1 MTNVNELLRRLPSVE
16 ILSTHPALEQAGA
29 LYSRPLVVDAA
40 RQVLDGVRSAILSGS
55 EPPPDSELIGSILVL
70 LPARFGE
77 HLRGVING
85 TGVLVHTNLGRTPLA
100 EGTAAPSG
108 YSNLEFD
115 LPAGKRG
122 KRGRLIES
130 MIARLAKADAALI
143 VNNNAAAVYL
153 VLSGMAAGQ
162 EVIISRGELVQI
174 GGGFRI
180 PDILERSGAVLREV
194 GTTNKTNVEDY
205 AQAIN
210 DKTALILKVH
220 HSNFKVTGFV
230 SEAGLRE
237 LAALGREYDIP
248 VIMDL
253 GSGAVSDIRPYGLPH
268 EPTLGD
274 CIIDGADLVTASGD
288 KLFGGP
294 QAGLIAGKKDFV
306 ERLRKDPFYR
316 ALRPDKT
323 ALAGLEFTARAHLDG
338 AAEQRLPLY
347 RMLGEKMEHLKDRTE
362 TIINKLK
369 DHNIE
374 CRPQLTEATVGGG
387 SLPQEMF
394 PSLGFEIHS
403 GLKAE
408 LLAAKLR
415 SYDPPVIGVIVENKL
430 RFDMRTVFPE
440 QHDLLIEAV
449 VRAHQELQSE
459 HSE

>member
-1 MTNVNELLRRLPSVE
+1 MTNINELLRRLPSVE
-16 ILSTHPALEQAGA
+16 ILSTHPALEHASA
-29 LYSRPLVVDAA
+29 LYSQPLVVDAV
-40 RQVLDGVRSAILSGS
+40 RQVLDGVRSAIMAGNDQ
-55 EPPPDSELIGSILVL
+55 PPDNEIIDSILAL

-100 EGTAAPSG
+100 EQTAAPQG

-115 LPAGKRG
+115 LPLGKRG

-130 MIARLAKADAALI
+130 MIGRLAKAEAALI

-153 VLSGMAAGQ
+153 VLSGLAVGR

-180 PDILERSGAVLREV
+180 PDILARSGAVLCEV
-194 GTTNKTNVEDY
+194 GTTNKTDVEDY
-205 AQAIN
+205 AKAIN

-230 SEAGLRE
+230 AEAGLRE
-237 LAALGREYDIP
+237 LSALGKEYDIP

-253 GSGAVSDIRPYGLPH
+253 GSGAVSDLRPYGLPH
-268 EPTLGD
+268 EPTLSD
-274 CIIDGADLVTASGD
+274 CVNEGVDLVTASGD

-347 RMLGEKMEHLKDRTE
+347 RMLAEKMEHLKDRTE
-362 TIINKLK
+362 AVINALK
-369 DHNIE
+369 EHEIE
-374 CRPQLTEATVGGG
+374 CRPQFTEATVGGG

-408 LLAAKLR
+408 SLAAKLR
-415 SYDPPVIGVIVENKL
+415 SYDPPVVGVIVEDKL
-430 RFDMRTVFPE
+430 RFDMRTVFTE
-440 QHDLLIEAV
+440 QHDVLIEAI
-449 VRAHQELQSE
+449 VRAHQELQTKNSG
-459 HSE
+459 